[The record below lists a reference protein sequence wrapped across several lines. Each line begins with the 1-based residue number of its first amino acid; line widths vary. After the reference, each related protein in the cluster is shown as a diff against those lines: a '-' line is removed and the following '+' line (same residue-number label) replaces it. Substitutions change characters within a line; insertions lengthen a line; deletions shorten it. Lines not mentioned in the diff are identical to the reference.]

1 MRIEIVLARPRAF
14 EAWTVQV
21 PIGAT
26 LADALIAATLTPAW
40 LAERGIDGFA
50 LHGVR
55 AEPDATLHDGDR
67 IELLRPLVADP
78 KEARRRRAAEG
89 RGSPPARG

>member
-1 MRIEIVLARPRAF
+1 MRIEIVLAVPRAF
-14 EAWTVQV
+14 EAWQASV

-26 LADALIAATLTPAW
+26 VAQALEAAGLTPA
-40 LAERGIDGFA
+40 LLESRGIDGLA

-55 AEPDATLHDGDR
+55 TTPQAVLHEGDR

-78 KEARRRRAAEG
+78 KDARRRRAA
-89 RGSPPARG
+89 RPK